1 MATNYSDFNADD
13 WARLIE
19 AEARRIQSLI
29 EKTVFGGGSQ
39 PPASSPPVVIVE
51 NGSSPP
57 ADEAQPNYLLWLV
70 AGFLLWKLS
79 EARS

>member
-19 AEARRIQSLI
+19 AEARRMQSLI
-29 EKTVFGGGSQ
+29 EQAVGGGGSQ
-39 PPASSPPVVIVE
+39 PPASSPPVVFVE
-51 NGSSPP
+51 SGSPP
-57 ADEAQPNYLLWLV
+57 PAAADQPNYLVWLV

-79 EARS
+79 GARL